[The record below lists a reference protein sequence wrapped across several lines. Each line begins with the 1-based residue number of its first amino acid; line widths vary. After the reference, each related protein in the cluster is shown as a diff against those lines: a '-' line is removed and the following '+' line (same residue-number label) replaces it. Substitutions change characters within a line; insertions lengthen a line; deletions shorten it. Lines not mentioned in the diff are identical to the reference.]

1 MKSPEYKVIK
11 STEQYQDYCN
21 LLEGLVMTK
30 RKTRAQQDTIELLTL
45 LIEKWDEAHNSF
57 SKADPV
63 ELLAY
68 LMRENKLRATAL
80 AAELEFS
87 KSLLSDILHYR
98 RGFSREIIR
107 KLSARF
113 KVSASV
119 CLLRRATSGTQP
131 GRDEDCHPRRDREV
145 ENAVRNRR
153 GTGDDEDTRQGFA
166 DSQPRQQF
174 WSGRHTQ
181 H

>member
-1 MKSPEYKVIK
+1 MESPEYKVIK
-11 STEQYQDYCN
+11 STTQYKDYCN
-21 LLEGLVMTK
+21 LLECLVMAK

-68 LMRENKLRATAL
+68 LMKENKLRATAL

-113 KVSASV
+113 KVSQE
-119 CLLRRATSGTQP
+119 LFNRPYKLTLQGNGRLEKRRVKKPEKKRAA
-131 GRDEDCHPRRDREV
+131 C
-145 ENAVRNRR
+145 
-153 GTGDDEDTRQGFA
+153 
-166 DSQPRQQF
+166 
-174 WSGRHTQ
+174 
-181 H
+181 

>member
-11 STEQYQDYCN
+11 SAEQYKDYCN
-21 LLEGLVMTK
+21 LLEGLVMAK
-30 RKTRAQQDTIELLTL
+30 RKTRAQQDAIELLTL

-113 KVSASV
+113 KVSQELFNRPYKLA
-119 CLLRRATSGTQP
+119 LPGNDRLEKMRIKKPEKKRAA
-131 GRDEDCHPRRDREV
+131 C
-145 ENAVRNRR
+145 
-153 GTGDDEDTRQGFA
+153 
-166 DSQPRQQF
+166 
-174 WSGRHTQ
+174 
-181 H
+181 

>member
-113 KVSASV
+113 KVSQE
-119 CLLRRATSGTQP
+119 LFNRPYKLTLQGNGRLEKRRVKKPEKKRAA
-131 GRDEDCHPRRDREV
+131 C
-145 ENAVRNRR
+145 
-153 GTGDDEDTRQGFA
+153 
-166 DSQPRQQF
+166 
-174 WSGRHTQ
+174 
-181 H
+181 

>member
-1 MKSPEYKVIK
+1 MESPEYKVIK
-11 STEQYQDYCN
+11 STEQYKDYCN
-21 LLEGLVMTK
+21 LLEGLVMAK
-30 RKTRAQQDTIELLTL
+30 RKTRAQQDTIELLIL

-113 KVSASV
+113 RVSQELFNRPYKLTLPGNGRLEKPGV
-119 CLLRRATSGTQP
+119 KKLEKKRAA
-131 GRDEDCHPRRDREV
+131 C
-145 ENAVRNRR
+145 
-153 GTGDDEDTRQGFA
+153 
-166 DSQPRQQF
+166 
-174 WSGRHTQ
+174 
-181 H
+181 

>member
-1 MKSPEYKVIK
+1 MESPEYKVIK
-11 STEQYQDYCN
+11 STTQYKDYCN
-21 LLEGLVMTK
+21 LLEGLVMAK

-68 LMRENKLRATAL
+68 LMKENKLRATAL

-113 KVSASV
+113 KVSQE
-119 CLLRRATSGTQP
+119 LFNRPYKLTLQGNGRLEKRRVKKPEKKRAA
-131 GRDEDCHPRRDREV
+131 C
-145 ENAVRNRR
+145 
-153 GTGDDEDTRQGFA
+153 
-166 DSQPRQQF
+166 
-174 WSGRHTQ
+174 
-181 H
+181 

>member
-30 RKTRAQQDTIELLTL
+30 RKTRTQQDTIELLTL

-113 KVSASV
+113 KVSQE
-119 CLLRRATSGTQP
+119 LFNRPYKLTPQRNDRLEKRRVKKPEKKRAA
-131 GRDEDCHPRRDREV
+131 C
-145 ENAVRNRR
+145 
-153 GTGDDEDTRQGFA
+153 
-166 DSQPRQQF
+166 
-174 WSGRHTQ
+174 
-181 H
+181 

>member
-1 MKSPEYKVIK
+1 MESPEYKVIK
-11 STEQYQDYCN
+11 STEQYKDYCN
-21 LLEGLVMTK
+21 LLEGLVMAK

-113 KVSASV
+113 KVSQE
-119 CLLRRATSGTQP
+119 LFNRPYKLTLP
-131 GRDEDCHPRRDREV
+131 GKGRLEKPRVKKLEKKKV
-145 ENAVRNRR
+145 AC
-153 GTGDDEDTRQGFA
+153 
-166 DSQPRQQF
+166 
-174 WSGRHTQ
+174 
-181 H
+181 